1 MSRPAEL
8 RDVAIVIVEDH
19 ADIRLTISQFL
30 VQHGAKVV
38 AAANAFEGLQ
48 AIKEHRPDVVLMDV
62 RLPDR
67 DGFELLQEIHGLE
80 AEGGDSVPVIAMTA
94 YGGIANRHRTLAAG
108 FQAHLDKP
116 FGPGKLLEAIKS
128 VLKG

>member
-19 ADIRLTISQFL
+19 ADIRLAISQFL
-30 VQHGAKVV
+30 VQQGAKVV

-67 DGFELLQEIHGLE
+67 DGFELLQEIRGLE
-80 AEGGDSVPVIAMTA
+80 AEGGVAC
-94 YGGIANRHRTLAAG
+94 
-108 FQAHLDKP
+108 Q
-116 FGPGKLLEAIKS
+116 LLQ
-128 VLKG
+128 